1 MILYWIVRIA
11 NVNTLL
17 QSNQTVLIPAQADQY
32 KCGYS
37 MQSPETPER
46 LW

>member
-11 NVNTLL
+11 NVNALL
-17 QSNQTVLIPAQADQY
+17 QSNQTVLIPAQADQH